1 MAIVQINIMKTKTL
15 TFLLALTFLFL
26 FSGSVYGDDL
36 QDAAKA
42 VRNKEY
48 DRAYKL
54 VLPLAQQGNPIAQY
68 NLGAM
73 YSNGEGVPQ
82 DCKEAIK
89 YFRLSAEQGNA
100 DAQMVLDVLI
110 KK

>member
-1 MAIVQINIMKTKTL
+1 MKTKTL

-73 YSNGEGVPQ
+73 YSNGEGVAQ
-82 DCKEAIK
+82 DYKEAIQW
-89 YFRLSAEQGNA
+89 YRLAAEQEHPNA
-100 DAQMVLDVLI
+100 
-110 KK
+110 

>member
-26 FSGSVYGDDL
+26 FSGAVYGDDL

-73 YSNGEGVPQ
+73 YSNGEGVAQ
-82 DCKEAIK
+82 DYKEVIQW
-89 YFRLSAEQGNA
+89 YRLAAEQEHPNA
-100 DAQMVLDVLI
+100 
-110 KK
+110 